1 MWRKIE
7 EKQKRGGK
15 LKKEEQLGLGPII
28 GVMIKHDFY
37 DYYILQ
43 VKKKKK

>member
-1 MWRKIE
+1 MEKNRRETEERRKIE
-7 EKQKRGGK
+7 
-15 LKKEEQLGLGPII
+15 KEEQLGLGPII